1 MCGNVGSLLINRQHC
16 ANPPLI
22 SDFTGDHDQD
32 NDGNHDDLN
41 TMIMTMI
48 ILTMNMSRT
57 YFNVIFS
64 ALLPLFL
71 MLALNL
77 YIIHDLR
84 NIKVLEDL
92 ILGVGNISIISRFK
106 DLAPKIS

>member
-32 NDGNHDDLN
+32 NDGDDLN
-41 TMIMTMI
+41 TMMMMTMI
-48 ILTMNMSRT
+48 ILTMMMIRT

-84 NIKVLEDL
+84 NIKV
-92 ILGVGNISIISRFK
+92 
-106 DLAPKIS
+106 